1 MSDLLMLEHG
11 DGGELALQN
20 NDLVLDNTFYTAVYL
35 ALFEGKNY
43 YNILKNDD
51 DVNLNDEDFET
62 ALNCVINRKNLG
74 HIESLANSL
83 LNWMISE
90 GLAQSIETQ
99 ATGVD
104 DGVTKVNIT
113 ITEPDGNVG
122 TYSILWDREKM
133 LLKKFEVIYGG
144 VY

>member
-20 NDLVLDNTFYTAVYL
+20 NDLVLDNTFYTAVY
-35 ALFEGKNY
+35 FY

>member
-1 MSDLLMLEHG
+1 MSDLLMLEYG

-35 ALFEGKNY
+35 SLFEGKNY
-43 YNILKNDD
+43 YNVLKNND